1 MNESII
7 LLLITEQYRKIDMG
21 IAVITA
27 AGRMDTAADI
37 VTAIAMLALIMA
49 GGNNH

>member
-1 MNESII
+1 MFDWFDKSI
-7 LLLITEQYRKIDMG
+7 MV

-27 AGRMDTAADI
+27 AGRMDTVAAI